1 MITHSWLRY
10 VYLIVGLIAVAL
22 GVIGIIL
29 PIVPTTPFLILA
41 LACFSKSSPRL
52 HQWLIRHP
60 WVGPTLQQWQTQRS
74 IPARV
79 KVRAMWLIIVS
90 FSVSILILNGKPYLQ
105 AALLFGACILVIG
118 LSRVKTTEAMK
129 GEH

>member
-1 MITHSWLRY
+1 MIAHSWLRY
-10 VYLIVGLIAVAL
+10 MYLIVGLIAVAL

-52 HQWLIRHP
+52 HQWLIQHP
-60 WVGPTLQQWQTQRS
+60 WVGPTLQQWQTHRS
-74 IPARV
+74 IPAKV

-105 AALLFGACILVIG
+105 AALLFCACILVIG
-118 LSRVKTTEAMK
+118 LSRVKTAETMK